1 MNINYP
7 GRARHSVR
15 AVDAE
20 NGSNQ
25 AGSLVVGYPGRARH
39 SVRAVDAENGSNKV
53 GSVVVGG
60 AHGVTRPT

>member
-1 MNINYP
+1 MNIN
-7 GRARHSVR
+7 
-15 AVDAE
+15 
-20 NGSNQ
+20 
-25 AGSLVVGYPGRARH
+25 YPGRARH